1 MWGQCDLDTQSL
13 SFLDPDDPSV
23 SLPMYKVSE
32 TPTSRYEL
40 VGRSTWPAEVKLVMP
55 STEETKD
62 DTLKFLKLS
71 WPEVRRIAE
80 YDTIRTV
87 HTRVGQVDYPGIKEL
102 VEKHIPQV
110 LGYKDYPHT
119 STATIWHLLHISDGA
134 RALRTILFKKLK
146 KLIILDSPAVCS
158 AHWEILLCM
167 CFNLSNSCLKTD
179 FLVIKRPCGTLENR
193 DLSRRHQRLE
203 SQVRPSDGSRDS

>member
-1 MWGQCDLDTQSL
+1 MWGQCDLDTQRL
-13 SFLDPDDPSV
+13 SFLDSDDPSV

-32 TPTSRYEL
+32 TPTLRYEL

-55 STEETKD
+55 PTEETKD

-71 WPEVRRIAE
+71 WPEVQRITE
-80 YDTIRTV
+80 YDIMRTA

-102 VEKHIPQV
+102 VKKHTPQV
-110 LGYKDYPHT
+110 LGYKDYLHT
-119 STATIWHLLHISDGA
+119 STATIRHSLHIPDGA

-167 CFNLSNSCLKTD
+167 CLNLSNSWLNTD
-179 FLVIKRPCGTLENR
+179 FLVIKRPCGAL
-193 DLSRRHQRLE
+193 
-203 SQVRPSDGSRDS
+203 